1 MEQTIRIRP
10 SWWHCLW
17 GLPFA
22 LIGGGFFVYTLFH
35 GLTHVTDSLAQI
47 VVPGSKELNLQQGRY
62 SVFLEEES
70 VVDGKVYSTTQS
82 IDGLT
87 CRVRSVQNGSSV
99 AIENASMSTSYSV
112 EGRSGHS
119 VLEFSIQQNGKYAFA
134 CDYGEN
140 AKGQQVVVAVGSGVG
155 EGIFKTVIGSLA
167 SFFGGFGGALLV
179 VLVVVFKRN
188 RAKKLL
194 WQSGQK
200 QL

>member
-35 GLTHVTDSLAQI
+35 GLTHVTDSLTQI

-119 VLEFSIQQNGKYAFA
+119 VLEFSIQQSGQYTFA
-134 CDYGEN
+134 CDYREN

-155 EGIFKTVIGSLA
+155 EGIFQTVIGSLA